1 MAYSGRS
8 RRVERLVAL
17 TPGPCRLG
25 QGVTEG
31 LSRERWQSR
40 HGSRPTYRAGTRRL
54 LPDTS
59 ALRRLSSAAEAHVR
73 CQ

>member
-17 TPGPCRLG
+17 TPGPCRVR

-31 LSRERWQSR
+31 LGGGQCQTR
-40 HGSRPTYRAGTRRL
+40 HESGPTDGAGARRL

-59 ALRRLSSAAEAHVR
+59 ALRRFSSAAEAHVR